1 MLAVSTSRLRRG
13 WSLSLMTITVTILAM
28 PALAS
33 AATPTL
39 TTPACAWRLETTPST
54 TNVAFPDSDATYW
67 TTPFTVQDGLQV
79 TVSGS
84 YADARYTS
92 LTVYDSNRSPF
103 MTNGVSSSLPDYLT
117 APDAGS
123 TNPWEQ
129 TAAPS
134 GHFTVTLSQNAATG
148 ETNTVPLAPAGTP
161 SGRTGYLIYR
171 AYLPADGNPSS
182 IPLPT
187 LTFDQDGTSVT
198 PPACGSTPSSDPP
211 TVAEATVSSAA
222 DSAGPQFARGSSGT
236 GGLFPNPD
244 NAYLSE
250 ELTPPTG
257 NTVLVIRGKAPRTP
271 QSNDPMPWPSAT
283 SDLRYWSLCD
293 NLAIPPLPVVVNTLP
308 DGSLDYGC
316 RADYKTGLDSTG
328 YYTFV
333 VGTEAQRSAIE
344 NIPGATFVPFSN
356 ADPTTQHILLFR
368 NLLGGGF
375 DESVQDVPSDN
386 RPASAA
392 VVMKDYYP
400 RSALCSLSTLSAD
413 GPQACLRSS

>member
-1 MLAVSTSRLRRG
+1 MA
-13 WSLSLMTITVTILAM
+13 ITATVLAM

-79 TVSGS
+79 TVSGT

-103 MTNGVSSSLPDYLT
+103 MTAGVSSGLPDYLT

-123 TNPWEQ
+123 INPWQQ
-129 TAAPS
+129 TAGPG

-171 AYLPADGNPSS
+171 VYLPADANPSS
-182 IPLPT
+182 IALPT
-187 LTFDQDGTSVT
+187 LTFAQDGTSVT
-198 PPACGSTPSSDPP
+198 PPVCASTPSSDPP
-211 TVAEATVSSAA
+211 TATATATAATATATATSAA
-222 DSAGPQFARGSSGT
+222 DSAAPQFARGSSGT

-244 NAYLSE
+244 NAYLSA

-257 NTVLVIRGKAPRTP
+257 TTVLVIRGKAPRTP

-283 SDLRYWSLCD
+283 SDIRYWSVCD
-293 NLAIPPLPVVVNTLP
+293 NLAVPPLPVVVNTLP

-316 RADYKTGLDSTG
+316 RADYQTRLDSTG

-344 NIPGATFVPFSN
+344 TIPGATFVPFSD
-356 ADPTTQHILLFR
+356 ADPTAQHILLFR

-375 DESVQDVPSDN
+375 DESVQNVPSDA

-392 VVMKDYYP
+392 AVMKDYYP
-400 RSALCSLSTLSAD
+400 RSALCSLTVLSAG